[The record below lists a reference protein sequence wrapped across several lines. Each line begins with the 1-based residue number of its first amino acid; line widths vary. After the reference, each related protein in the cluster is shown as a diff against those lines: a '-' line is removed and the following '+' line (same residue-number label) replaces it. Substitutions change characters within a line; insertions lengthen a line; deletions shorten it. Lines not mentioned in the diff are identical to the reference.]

1 MLKTCFR
8 VSPSGDI
15 YIKFLTNSH
24 FTQEEKKSVRKHTHT
39 HLFLPH
45 ILSYLGSHKVWRKK
59 IHSSGRFYY
68 YAKKKGI
75 VPDALS
81 HCVKERVD
89 RIWSPK
95 SDAER
100 ARRSIQQHF
109 EALIIE
115 ERI

>member
-1 MLKTCFR
+1 M
-8 VSPSGDI
+8 
-15 YIKFLTNSH
+15 
-24 FTQEEKKSVRKHTHT
+24 E
-39 HLFLPH
+39 
-45 ILSYLGSHKVWRKK
+45 KK

-68 YAKKKGI
+68 YAKKKKGI

-109 EALIIE
+109 EALMIE

>member
-1 MLKTCFR
+1 M
-8 VSPSGDI
+8 
-15 YIKFLTNSH
+15 
-24 FTQEEKKSVRKHTHT
+24 EKKDPFIRTVLLRS
-39 HLFLPH
+39 
-45 ILSYLGSHKVWRKK
+45 
-59 IHSSGRFYY
+59 
-68 YAKKKGI
+68 KKGI

-109 EALIIE
+109 EALMIE